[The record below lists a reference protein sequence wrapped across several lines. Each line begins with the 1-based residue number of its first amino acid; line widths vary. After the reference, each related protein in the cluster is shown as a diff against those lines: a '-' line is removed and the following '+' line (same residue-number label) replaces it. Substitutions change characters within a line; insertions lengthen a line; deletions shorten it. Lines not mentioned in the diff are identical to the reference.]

1 MRWIHRDSV
10 ITCDHDG
17 RVENRPSRQWVTVTG
32 VPVLV
37 DDDPE
42 GRTIVACPNYGPT
55 IKPCTTTLT
64 VRVGYSDWVR
74 VDGHRV
80 VLSHLE
86 GFTNGTPPGLVK
98 HTVRDPRQQ
107 FLGSDR

>member
-10 ITCDHDG
+10 IRCDHDG
-17 RVENRPSRQWVTVTG
+17 RIRNEESQGWVRVVG

-37 DDDPE
+37 ADDPK
-42 GRTIVACPNYGPT
+42 GRKIVACPNYGAT
-55 IKPCTTTLT
+55 VKPCTKTEP
-64 VRVGYSDWVR
+64 VRVGYSDFVR

-86 GFTNGTPPGLVK
+86 GFTDGSPPGQFRYR
-98 HTVRDPRQQ
+98 VRDPRQA
-107 FLGSDR
+107 FLGADR

>member
-10 ITCDHDG
+10 IRCDHDG
-17 RVENRPSRQWVTVTG
+17 RVGNRASQDWVTVAG

-42 GRTIVACPNYGPT
+42 GREITACPNYGPT
-55 IKPCTTTLT
+55 VKPCAKTLR

-74 VDGHRV
+74 VGGHRV
-80 VLSHLE
+80 VLSHLD
-86 GFTNGTPPGLVK
+86 GFTDGNPPGLV
-98 HTVRDPRQQ
+98 HHRVRDPRQG
-107 FLGSDR
+107 FLGADR

>member
-1 MRWIHRDSV
+1 MRWIHSDSV

-17 RVENRPSRQWVTVTG
+17 RVENRPSQQWVTVTG

-42 GRTIVACPNYGPT
+42 GRDIKACPNYGPT
-55 IKPCTTTLT
+55 IKPCAKTVN
-64 VRVGYSDWVR
+64 VRVGYSDWLR

-86 GFTNGTPPGLVK
+86 GFTDGTPPGLVH
-98 HTVRDPRQQ
+98 HTVRDPRQR
-107 FLGSDR
+107 FLGADR